1 MLNKDLE
8 EIMTRQS
15 AVSYT
20 ITEIKNALKG
30 TKKITKIEEQI
41 SELEDR
47 MVAITQVKQNK
58 EKRNEDSLINL
69 WDNINNT
76 NIWITG
82 VLEEENMKKKE
93 YEKIIE
99 FIVENFPDMGK

>member
-8 EIMTRQS
+8 EIMNRQS

-47 MVAITQVKQNK
+47 MVAIT
-58 EKRNEDSLINL
+58 
-69 WDNINNT
+69 
-76 NIWITG
+76 
-82 VLEEENMKKKE
+82 
-93 YEKIIE
+93 
-99 FIVENFPDMGK
+99 

>member
-1 MLNKDLE
+1 MN
-8 EIMTRQS
+8 RQS

-20 ITEIKNALKG
+20 ITEIKSALKG

-47 MVAITQVKQNK
+47 MVAITEVKQNK

-69 WDNINNT
+69 WDNINHT
-76 NIWITG
+76 NI
-82 VLEEENMKKKE
+82 
-93 YEKIIE
+93 
-99 FIVENFPDMGK
+99 

>member
-76 NIWITG
+76 NI
-82 VLEEENMKKKE
+82 
-93 YEKIIE
+93 
-99 FIVENFPDMGK
+99 

>member
-8 EIMTRQS
+8 EIMNRQS
-15 AVSYT
+15 AMSYT
-20 ITEIKNALKG
+20 ITDIKNALKG

-47 MVAITQVKQNK
+47 MVAITEVEQNK

-69 WDNINNT
+69 WDNISHT
-76 NIWITG
+76 DI
-82 VLEEENMKKKE
+82 
-93 YEKIIE
+93 
-99 FIVENFPDMGK
+99 